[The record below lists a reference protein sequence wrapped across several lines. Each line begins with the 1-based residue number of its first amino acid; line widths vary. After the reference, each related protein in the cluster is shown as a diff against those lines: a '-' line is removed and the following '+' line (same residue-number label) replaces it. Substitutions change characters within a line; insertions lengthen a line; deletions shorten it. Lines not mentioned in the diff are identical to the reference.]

1 MITEMTAEELENS
14 CRTYVAVMADN
25 MDAAKSML
33 SRNYTRVESDESGY
47 LRIYD
52 TVKPEDVAAYLYANG
67 ITVSEL
73 KTDKIS
79 LEEYYID
86 LMDAKGGKMK

>member
-1 MITEMTAEELENS
+1 
-14 CRTYVAVMADN
+14 
-25 MDAAKSML
+25 ML

-52 TVKPEDVAAYLYANG
+52 TVKPEDVTAYLYANG